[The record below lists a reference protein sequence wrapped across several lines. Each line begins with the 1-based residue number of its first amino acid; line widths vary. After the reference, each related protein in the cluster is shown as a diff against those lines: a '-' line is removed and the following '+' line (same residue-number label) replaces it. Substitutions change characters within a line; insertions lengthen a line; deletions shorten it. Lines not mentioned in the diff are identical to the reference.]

1 MVGHERRRKNRKA
14 EVVPVSVVTT
24 ESLRLDGQTVDVSSG
39 GIFFTAPEIQL
50 VVSIKGKKY
59 HGRLVRASPV
69 GDGMTG
75 YAVELETLVETTDM
89 PVSDDVP
96 AEV

>member
-39 GIFFTAPEIQL
+39 GILFTAPEIQ
-50 VVSIKGKKY
+50 VVVDIKGKEY

-69 GDGMTG
+69 GDGMTA
-75 YAVELETLVETTDM
+75 YALELEECVTATDAHM
-89 PVSDDVP
+89 SNRVPVDV
-96 AEV
+96 